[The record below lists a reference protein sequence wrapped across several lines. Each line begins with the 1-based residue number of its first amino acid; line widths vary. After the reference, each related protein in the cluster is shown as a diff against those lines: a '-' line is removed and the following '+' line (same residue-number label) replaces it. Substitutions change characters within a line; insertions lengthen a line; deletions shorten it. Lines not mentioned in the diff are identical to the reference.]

1 MPPRTADREAGYF
14 RALAA
19 ERLDIALCR
28 ASSLVA
34 RAAEARAAESGIGVG
49 PHLVLKMLAEAG
61 PSSQRALSDQLR
73 IDRSVMV
80 GICDGLEQ
88 AGHVRRERD
97 AVDRRAY
104 AVTVTESGRRL
115 LAEAEDTVPAFLDD
129 TFRDLSPAERE
140 HLSALL
146 AKVLRL
152 PS

>member
-1 MPPRTADREAGYF
+1 MPPKAADREAGYF
-14 RALAA
+14 STLAA

-49 PHLVLKMLAEAG
+49 SHLVLKMLAEVG

-97 AVDRRAY
+97 AGDRRAY
-104 AVTVTESGRRL
+104 AVTVTTSGRRL
-115 LAEAEDTVPAFLDD
+115 LTEAEHAVPAFLDD
-129 TFRDLSPAERE
+129 TFQELSPAERE
-140 HLSALL
+140 QLSALL